1 MKNTD
6 LIWIDLEMT
15 GLEPEKDVIIEIAT
29 IVTSSQLVTL
39 AEGPSL
45 VIHQSDSILD
55 TMNEWCVKQHGISGL
70 TQEVRN
76 STISLEQAETLT
88 LSFLEQFFG
97 KRQGVLCGNSVWQD
111 RAFIKKY
118 MPRLHEFMHYRII
131 DVSSVKEV
139 LYRWYP
145 ESPYLEFKKKDTHR
159 ALIDIRESIEEL
171 KHYKTHFFPPIEQ
184 PLVNLTDVE

>member
-29 IVTSSQLVTL
+29 IVTSNQLVTL

-45 VIHQSDSILD
+45 AIHQPDSILE
-55 TMNEWCVKQHGISGL
+55 TMNEWCVKQHGLSGL
-70 TQEVRN
+70 TQEVRD
-76 STISLEQAETLT
+76 SSISLEQAETLT
-88 LSFLEQFFG
+88 LTFLEQFFI

-111 RAFIKKY
+111 RAFIKQY
-118 MPRLHEFMHYRII
+118 MPRLHEFMHYKII
-131 DVSSVKEV
+131 DVSSIREIVC
-139 LYRWYP
+139 RWYP
-145 ESPYLEFKKKDTHR
+145 ESPYLEFKKKDMHR

-171 KHYKTHFFPPIEQ
+171 KHYKTHFFPARNSGEINSTD
-184 PLVNLTDVE
+184 LV